1 MYNGFY
7 NPMLNAQ
14 QRLNQMEQQYPQFAN
29 NNPIFQNPQP
39 MQNQMQPI
47 SNILKGRAV
56 TSIDEAKAAM
66 IDLDGSVFVFPDIA
80 NKKIYT
86 KQINL
91 DGTASLN
98 VYGLEEPVINSQPKI
113 ENISMVT
120 KEEFDNVV
128 TQLTNHIKV
137 LEQKLN
143 SEVINNVQS
152 YADNDVSNAK
162 SVNEQ
167 SFVQESSRNGKW
179 KK

>member
-29 NNPIFQNPQP
+29 NNPMFQNPQP

-98 VYGLEEPVINSQPKI
+98 VYGLEEPIINSQPKV

-152 YADNDVSNAK
+152 YADNDVPNAK

-167 SFVQESSRNGKW
+167 SFVQESPRNGKW

>member
-1 MYNGFY
+1 MFNGFY

-29 NNPIFQNPQP
+29 GNQIFQNPQMMQSQVQP
-39 MQNQMQPI
+39 MN
-47 SNILKGRAV
+47 NILKGRAV

-66 IDLDGSVFVFPDIA
+66 IDLDGSVFVFPDMA

-98 VYGLEEPVINSQPKI
+98 VYSLDEPVVNNVSKTEEQ
-113 ENISMVT
+113 SVVT
-120 KEEFDNVV
+120 KEEFDN
-128 TQLTNHIKV
+128 TISQLTNYIKT
-137 LEQKLN
+137 LENKLN
-143 SEVINNVQS
+143 SEVMNNVQS
-152 YADNDVSNAK
+152 YANNDVSNAK

>member
-29 NNPIFQNPQP
+29 NNPMFQNPQP
-39 MQNQMQPI
+39 MQSQMQPMN
-47 SNILKGRAV
+47 NILKGRAV

-98 VYGLEEPVINSQPKI
+98 VYSLEEPVINNQLKT
-113 ENISMVT
+113 ENIPMVT

-128 TQLTNHIKV
+128 TQLTNHIKI

-152 YADNDVSNAK
+152 YANNDVPNAK
-162 SVNEQ
+162 PVNEQ
-167 SFVQESSRNGKW
+167 PFVQEGPRNGKW

>member
-1 MYNGFY
+1 MFNGFY

-29 NNPIFQNPQP
+29 GNQMFQNPQM
-39 MQNQMQPI
+39 MQNQVQPMN
-47 SNILKGRAV
+47 NILKGRAV

-66 IDLDGSVFVFPDIA
+66 IDLDGSVFVFPDMA

-98 VYGLEEPVINSQPKI
+98 VYSLDEPVVN
-113 ENISMVT
+113 NISKTEEQSVVT
-120 KEEFDNVV
+120 KEEFDN
-128 TQLTNHIKV
+128 TISQLTNYIKT
-137 LEQKLN
+137 LENKLN
-143 SEVINNVQS
+143 SEVMNNVQS
-152 YADNDVSNAK
+152 YANNDVSNAK